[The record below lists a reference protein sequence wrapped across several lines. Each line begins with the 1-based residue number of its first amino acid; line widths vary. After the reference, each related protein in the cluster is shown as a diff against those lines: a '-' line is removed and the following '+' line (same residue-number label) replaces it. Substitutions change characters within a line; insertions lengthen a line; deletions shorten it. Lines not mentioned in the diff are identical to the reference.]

1 MQSTDSLREL
11 NTKLLAEIAK
21 LRKEN
26 TEIPE
31 LREKL
36 LRFVEVEAEN
46 ARLKQIIEENAR
58 RDAENAELKSR
69 VRELEARLALLEQ
82 GSAVDGMVLSF
93 GQTQNDKE
101 AMSVVT
107 VTTDVTK
114 IPEVTDMLT
123 SEQDEQGLSQSYE
136 ASSES
141 ISSAYCILPKQP
153 QVNASKL
160 AYNLENHE
168 DSSRSESCGI
178 EELKS
183 NQHGEVI
190 TKLDKN
196 IIVEQELKQQ
206 LSSPA
211 HTSRSDQTS
220 EEQDPSIRYCTKYKK
235 YDKRIDNFVAGGV
248 KKKTATSMAYQEI
261 KQLLPEIT
269 DVNLRQK
276 ILRARKLYKL
286 FNTLGLEKIKQVS
299 YSTDAISSLNYQQIQ
314 DIIDYVNSVTSS
326 HNETM
331 KILHD
336 QKCSDGNVN
345 YYGITDNTS
354 CSLCRLDHDDIEG
367 EYKDGTYYIKFKSDK
382 VLTPKYLD
390 WYSKLT
396 DLPTM
401 ISDKLHSKLYK
412 IYKEKTGLDPWIKSE
427 TSESPQ
433 SENADNHILQDSSL
447 KTQ

>member
-1 MQSTDSLREL
+1 
-11 NTKLLAEIAK
+11 
-21 LRKEN
+21 
-26 TEIPE
+26 
-31 LREKL
+31 
-36 LRFVEVEAEN
+36 
-46 ARLKQIIEENAR
+46 
-58 RDAENAELKSR
+58 
-69 VRELEARLALLEQ
+69 

-107 VTTDVTK
+107 DVTK

-123 SEQDEQGLSQSYE
+123 SEQGEQGLSQSYE

-269 DVNLRQK
+269 D
-276 ILRARKLYKL
+276 
-286 FNTLGLEKIKQVS
+286 
-299 YSTDAISSLNYQQIQ
+299 
-314 DIIDYVNSVTSS
+314 
-326 HNETM
+326 
-331 KILHD
+331 
-336 QKCSDGNVN
+336 CSDGNVN

-367 EYKDGTYYIKFKSDK
+367 EYKDGTYYIKCEQCI
-382 VLTPKYLD
+382 VQIT
-390 WYSKLT
+390 
-396 DLPTM
+396 
-401 ISDKLHSKLYK
+401 
-412 IYKEKTGLDPWIKSE
+412 
-427 TSESPQ
+427 
-433 SENADNHILQDSSL
+433 A
-447 KTQ
+447 